1 MCKNLLL
8 FICLL
13 FICCSI
19 NVFKESKNH
28 NFKEDIDRIL
38 WSSKRKLVWDDFR
51 GIPDTSRTNIGA
63 LTSSKIEITENDVL
77 NGIPKYVVQCY
88 FVKSKSWTTVSDASS
103 LLHEQ
108 LHFDIDELFTRKI
121 RKAFDSLNIKKVKDY
136 QIYDNVYIFYG
147 EKCEAYQKLY
157 DNQVYFN
164 DNQQEKWMKKVGAE
178 LLRLKKYEYIP
189 EE

>member
-1 MCKNLLL
+1 MTFQNMWYNVILL
-8 FICLL
+8 
-13 FICCSI
+13 
-19 NVFKESKNH
+19 ES
-28 NFKEDIDRIL
+28 E
-38 WSSKRKLVWDDFR
+38 
-51 GIPDTSRTNIGA
+51 
-63 LTSSKIEITENDVL
+63 
-77 NGIPKYVVQCY
+77 
-88 FVKSKSWTTVSDASS
+88 SWTRVNDEST

-136 QIYDNVYIFYG
+136 QIYDNIYISYG
-147 EKCEAYQKLY
+147 EKCETYQKLY

-164 DNQQEKWMKKVGAE
+164 DSKQQQWIKKVGAE